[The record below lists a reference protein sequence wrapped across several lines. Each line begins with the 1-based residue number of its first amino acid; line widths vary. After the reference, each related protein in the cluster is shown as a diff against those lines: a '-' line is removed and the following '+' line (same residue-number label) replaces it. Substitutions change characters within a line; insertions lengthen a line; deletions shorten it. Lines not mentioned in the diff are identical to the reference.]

1 MLCMGDGRTRLN
13 NKRVKDLKPG
23 EPSGKM
29 NSYRN
34 LVKEETE
41 FREVS

>member
-1 MLCMGDGRTRLN
+1 MLSMDDGRTRLN
-13 NKRVKDLKPG
+13 SKRVKDPLSG